1 MRYAC
6 VRNEVELV
14 PLACEDEISVRNEV
28 ELVPLACEDGVPL
41 ENPPTCLQVDTETST
56 SLLAFDW

>member
-14 PLACEDEISVRNEV
+14 LLACEDEVGVRKERS
-28 ELVPLACEDGVPL
+28 GV
-41 ENPPTCLQVDTETST
+41 ST
-56 SLLAFDW
+56 LGLRR